1 MLTNDILRSKFQ
13 SGHAFDAYV
22 ATGTPDQQAKW
33 RDFHA
38 RVAITAPQRTL
49 LEGFTRQVN
58 ILIVSGTWCGD
69 CVQQVPMFDHIERA
83 NPAKIALRIVDRD
96 KNPDLA
102 EPLKICSGLRVPT
115 VIYLNE
121 DFDFCAMMGDRSLSR
136 YRAMAAAKLGA
147 SCPLPGAP
155 VPPDEIAAT
164 LQDWVNETERV
175 QLMLRLSPK
184 LRERHAD

>member
-1 MLTNDILRSKFQ
+1 MLTNTILQSKFQ

-22 ATGTPDQQAKW
+22 ATGTPDQQTKW

-38 RVAITAPQRTL
+38 RVKLTDPQRSL
-49 LEGFTRQVN
+49 VAGFTRQVN

-69 CVQQVPMFDHIERA
+69 CVQQVPMFDHIANA
-83 NPAKIALRIVDRD
+83 NPGRIALRIVDRD
-96 KNPDLA
+96 KNLDLA

-115 VIYLNE
+115 VLMLNE
-121 DFDFCAMMGDRSLSR
+121 DFDFCSVMGDRSLAR
-136 YRAMAAAKLGA
+136 YRAIASAKLGA

-164 LQDWVNETERV
+164 LQDWLNELERV

-184 LRERHAD
+184 LRERYGD

>member
-1 MLTNDILRSKFQ
+1 MLSNDILRSKFQ
-13 SGHAFDAYV
+13 SGYAYDDYV
-22 ATGTPDQQAKW
+22 ASGTPDQQTKW

-38 RVAITAPQRTL
+38 RVAITPAQRTL
-49 LEGFTRQVN
+49 LGGFTRQVN

-83 NPAKIALRIVDRD
+83 NPGKITLRIVDRD
-96 KNPDLA
+96 KNLDLA
-102 EPLKICSGLRVPT
+102 EPLAICSGLRVPT
-115 VIYLNE
+115 VIFLNE
-121 DFDFCAMMGDRSLSR
+121 DFDFCSLMGDRSLAR
-136 YRAMAAAKLGA
+136 YRAIAAAKLGA

-155 VPPDEIAAT
+155 VPADEIAST
-164 LQDWVNETERV
+164 LQDWVNELERV